1 MVMEDE
7 IPERGELVLYGIPA
21 SPGVMHGPVFRFLH
35 DKVEV
40 PHYTISNSD
49 KESEFQRFKDALQET
64 HSQISQIREG
74 VAKNLGQ
81 KEAGIFDAHLLV
93 LEDKAFID
101 DIELE
106 LGKSEDNVEQC
117 LHRVS
122 ERYLEYFG
130 KIEDEYLRERA
141 VDLQDIT
148 RRLMM
153 NLVGAS
159 GAGTALL
166 DEPRILVSEDLT
178 PSDTA
183 SLDRTKLMGIATE
196 SGGKTSHAVI
206 MARASGVPAVVGL
219 KQLTEKLS
227 DQDTLLIDGFEGIAI
242 INPEE
247 STLFRYGK
255 VKLRRKKIRD
265 LLEEQAHL
273 PAQTKDGSPVGIFVN
288 ADSTEE
294 LEKGLEYGCEGVGLL
309 RTESIFLKKNSI
321 PSEDEQFEEYRLI
334 VERANPLPVTI
345 RTLDLGGDKILG
357 SSSRESE
364 QNPFMGFRAIRYCL
378 RNPAIFLDQLRAI
391 LRVSALGK
399 VKLMFPMISGV
410 GELIR
415 AKEFLF
421 TAKRQ
426 LRESGQDFDEDILV
440 GCMIETPAA
449 VTICD
454 LIADEVDFLSVGTN
468 DLVQY
473 LLAVDRVNNEIAYLY
488 EPHHPAVVRSIRHIL
503 QISNE
508 KDTPVTICGEIAGD
522 PHFLPLLLGMGMV
535 SLSAS
540 APLIPELK
548 FFASRFETRESKE
561 LIDRILSFRRPSE
574 VIQSLKNFY
583 DERVADLVD

>member
-7 IPERGELVLYGIPA
+7 IPERGEVVLYGIPA

-106 LGKSEDNVEQC
+106 LEKSEDNVEQC

-522 PHFLPLLLGMGMV
+522 PHFLPLLLGMGVV

-548 FFASRFETRESKE
+548 FFASRFETSESKE
-561 LIDRILSFRRPSE
+561 LMDRILSFRRPSE

>member
-1 MVMEDE
+1 M
-7 IPERGELVLYGIPA
+7 
-21 SPGVMHGPVFRFLH
+21 
-35 DKVEV
+35 
-40 PHYTISNSD
+40 
-49 KESEFQRFKDALQET
+49 
-64 HSQISQIREG
+64 
-74 VAKNLGQ
+74 
-81 KEAGIFDAHLLV
+81 
-93 LEDKAFID
+93 
-101 DIELE
+101 
-106 LGKSEDNVEQC
+106 
-117 LHRVS
+117 
-122 ERYLEYFG
+122 EYFG

-391 LRVSALGK
+391 LRVSARLGK

-508 KDTPVTICGEIAGD
+508 KDIPVTICGEIAGD
-522 PHFLPLLLGMGMV
+522 PHFLPLLGMGVV
-535 SLSAS
+535 SSVRAH
-540 APLIPELK
+540 P
-548 FFASRFETRESKE
+548 
-561 LIDRILSFRRPSE
+561 
-574 VIQSLKNFY
+574 
-583 DERVADLVD
+583 

>member
-508 KDTPVTICGEIAGD
+508 KDIPVTICGEIAGD
-522 PHFLPLLLGMGMV
+522 PHFLPLLLGMGVV

-548 FFASRFETRESKE
+548 FFASRFETSESKE
-561 LIDRILSFRRPSE
+561 LMDRILSFRRPSE

>member
-288 ADSTEE
+288 ADSIDE

-522 PHFLPLLLGMGMV
+522 PHFLPLLLGMGVV

-548 FFASRFETRESKE
+548 FFASRFETSESKE
-561 LIDRILSFRRPSE
+561 LMDRILSFRRPSE

>member
-488 EPHHPAVVRSIRHIL
+488 EPHHPAVIRSIRHIL

-508 KDTPVTICGEIAGD
+508 KDIPVTICGEIAGD
-522 PHFLPLLLGMGMV
+522 PHFLPLLLGMGVV

-548 FFASRFETRESKE
+548 FFASRFETSESKE
-561 LIDRILSFRRPSE
+561 LMDRILSFRRPSE

>member
-1 MVMEDE
+1 MEDE

-106 LGKSEDNVEQC
+106 LEKSEDNVEQC

-227 DQDTLLIDGFEGIAI
+227 DQDTLLIDGFEGVAI

-288 ADSTEE
+288 ADSSDE
-294 LEKGLEYGCEGVGLL
+294 LEKGIEYGCEGVGLL

-321 PSEDEQFEEYRLI
+321 PSENEQFEEYRLI

-426 LRESGQDFDEDILV
+426 LRESGKDFDEDILV

-522 PHFLPLLLGMGMV
+522 PHFLPLLLGMGVV

-548 FFASRFETRESKE
+548 FFASRFETSESKE

>member
-1 MVMEDE
+1 M
-7 IPERGELVLYGIPA
+7 
-21 SPGVMHGPVFRFLH
+21 
-35 DKVEV
+35 
-40 PHYTISNSD
+40 
-49 KESEFQRFKDALQET
+49 RFKKHILR
-64 HSQISQIREG
+64 SQIREG

-219 KQLTEKLS
+219 KQRTEKLS

-288 ADSTEE
+288 ADSSDE

-309 RTESIFLKKNSI
+309 RTESIFLNKNSI
-321 PSEDEQFEEYRLI
+321 PSEDEQF
-334 VERANPLPVTI
+334 
-345 RTLDLGGDKILG
+345 
-357 SSSRESE
+357 
-364 QNPFMGFRAIRYCL
+364 
-378 RNPAIFLDQLRAI
+378 
-391 LRVSALGK
+391 
-399 VKLMFPMISGV
+399 
-410 GELIR
+410 
-415 AKEFLF
+415 
-421 TAKRQ
+421 
-426 LRESGQDFDEDILV
+426 
-440 GCMIETPAA
+440 
-449 VTICD
+449 
-454 LIADEVDFLSVGTN
+454 
-468 DLVQY
+468 
-473 LLAVDRVNNEIAYLY
+473 
-488 EPHHPAVVRSIRHIL
+488 
-503 QISNE
+503 
-508 KDTPVTICGEIAGD
+508 
-522 PHFLPLLLGMGMV
+522 
-535 SLSAS
+535 
-540 APLIPELK
+540 
-548 FFASRFETRESKE
+548 
-561 LIDRILSFRRPSE
+561 
-574 VIQSLKNFY
+574 
-583 DERVADLVD
+583 